1 MQIQGLFLDATR
13 NMQHS
18 RLVEAEFDSLETK
31 VVQMV
36 TLCERLRAENT
47 ELRQQLVNAQ
57 GHAKRLTEKIDGAR
71 VRIEQLVSRL
81 PD

>member
-1 MQIQGLFLDATR
+1 LQNRGLFLDDAR

-18 RLVEAEFDSLETK
+18 RLVETEFDSLEAK
-31 VVQMV
+31 VVQIV
-36 TLCERLRAENT
+36 TLCERLRAENND
-47 ELRQQLVNAQ
+47 LRQQLVSAQ
-57 GHAKRLTEKIDGAR
+57 GDAKRLTEKIDGAR